1 MTRKTFG
8 LIIGAVS
15 VLTFIIAFI
24 LPDTFKGIVFI
35 VSIIGILLGLGLF
48 FAKTKEEIYRDVQD
62 PILYKKGN
70 IFVLLGFF
78 LGLGAR
84 LSIYYLTDLNPSA
97 LDIYGRYLS
106 ILVILHIIFL
116 FVLIY
121 GVFLIL
127 DAKGRS
133 PWNILYI
140 VFLNLIGLAIVYG
153 LKNKDRAPESNVSR
167 DFAIAILVTILMA
180 TMSLRPFLDDKNA
193 TLFLSI
199 KNEDIIMTNFMFMLG
214 ADINAPIDEN
224 GVTALIGAAANED
237 PQLVKKL
244 LDYGAKV
251 DVVTSKG
258 STALFQSVG
267 KGNIDITKILLDH
280 GANINIQANNTAAN
294 VTPLMIAVYTKNKDM
309 VKLLLDRGA
318 NRDLKA
324 ANGLTALDYAKKIG
338 ATEVVNLFEMNNSI
352 INQPKIK
359 RQ

>member
-1 MTRKTFG
+1 
-8 LIIGAVS
+8 
-15 VLTFIIAFI
+15 
-24 LPDTFKGIVFI
+24 
-35 VSIIGILLGLGLF
+35 
-48 FAKTKEEIYRDVQD
+48 
-62 PILYKKGN
+62 
-70 IFVLLGFF
+70 
-78 LGLGAR
+78 
-84 LSIYYLTDLNPSA
+84 
-97 LDIYGRYLS
+97 
-106 ILVILHIIFL
+106 
-116 FVLIY
+116 
-121 GVFLIL
+121 
-127 DAKGRS
+127 
-133 PWNILYI
+133 
-140 VFLNLIGLAIVYG
+140 
-153 LKNKDRAPESNVSR
+153 
-167 DFAIAILVTILMA
+167 MA